1 MHVDT
6 IFYNATPVLI
16 ILIAIETIYIAKE
29 KRDGIKDIFS
39 SLALVLGRL
48 PVSAITN
55 GIIVYTYTIIYHY
68 RFFNMSFH
76 YWLVWIICFFA
87 DDFSFYWFHRFSH
100 QIRFLW
106 ASHQVHHSSEKFTF
120 VSGLRV
126 PWTSDLTGNF
136 FFWAWLPL
144 IGIEPF
150 IIVCMKSVSV
160 LYQFWMHT
168 ETIKKLPKW
177 FEAFFNTPSHH
188 RVHHGSDIEYLD
200 KNHGGILIIWDKIFG
215 TFQEEIF
222 KPKYGLSHDIK
233 SFNPFVIAFHEWR
246 KIFSDFRK
254 TKRIKDR
261 LHYFFDSPGWSHDN
275 TSKTTKQ
282 LQSKLKSCKNIEN
295 VTSCNSI
302 IRNQK
307 NCYEK
312 ESGIF

>member
-1 MHVDT
+1 
-6 IFYNATPVLI
+6 
-16 ILIAIETIYIAKE
+16 
-29 KRDGIKDIFS
+29 
-39 SLALVLGRL
+39 
-48 PVSAITN
+48 
-55 GIIVYTYTIIYHY
+55 
-68 RFFNMSFH
+68 
-76 YWLVWIICFFA
+76 
-87 DDFSFYWFHRFSH
+87 
-100 QIRFLW
+100 
-106 ASHQVHHSSEKFTF
+106 
-120 VSGLRV
+120 
-126 PWTSDLTGNF
+126 
-136 FFWAWLPL
+136 
-144 IGIEPF
+144 
-150 IIVCMKSVSV
+150 MKSVSV

-200 KNHGGILIIWDKIFG
+200 KNHGGILIIWDKMFG

-246 KIFSDFRK
+246 KIFNDFRK